1 VLRVLAML
9 EKRGHV
15 ERIERLGRAEALI
28 CLTRARR
35 RLSAAELLFS
45 AEHWDACFISAY
57 DAYRTAAESVV
68 IDLGYRIPAIAGAH
82 RITFGIALAAL
93 GEDTGSFVAST
104 AERFRSGRHSSE
116 YFDPDRAADKTEDDA
131 RWAILRSAEAVAAV
145 ASIIV

>member
-1 VLRVLAML
+1 ML
-9 EKRGHV
+9 DKRGDV

-68 IDLGYRIPAIAGAH
+68 IDLGYRIPAVAGAH
-82 RITFGIALAAL
+82 RITFDIALAAL
-93 GEDTGSFVAST
+93 GESNVSFVAST

-116 YFDPDRAADKTEDDA
+116 YFDPDRAVEKTDEDA
-131 RWAILRSAEAVAAV
+131 RWALVRSSEAIAAV
-145 ASIIV
+145 AHRIV